1 MSKKMIDV
9 RERERDHVDGGVG
22 PGNGGDG
29 I

>member
-1 MSKKMIDV
+1 MIDV

-22 PGNGGDG
+22 PRNGGDG

>member
-1 MSKKMIDV
+1 MINERE

-22 PGNGGDG
+22 PRNGGDG